1 MSVRMKWQSRNWK
14 PPLLVRSLVFKRC
27 ALAQAPVCVRVPAHE
42 ASLGVEG
49 CAPTQHE
56 VSLDLGQR
64 KLEESKARD
73 CAETLGTRGWPRSP
87 PPPENHQRSG
97 MFSSDDCWVF
107 NVGPGSE

>member
-1 MSVRMKWQSRNWK
+1 MKEKINTAWKKFKTCCMSVSNEMAEPELK

-64 KLEESKARD
+64 KLEENKARD
-73 CAETLGTRGWPRSP
+73 GAETLGTRGWPRFSHR
-87 PPPENHQRSG
+87 PENHQLR
-97 MFSSDDCWVF
+97 
-107 NVGPGSE
+107 NV